1 MRKTQWLFDDATQPK
16 TAITPAMTSVQQKC
30 WSMLKQFYKQQ
41 MPYSKPTIKEDIAVI
56 MAKNINLQQSTIY
69 SAIDAG
75 IDETINTVSSA
86 AIDNGKSRNHPENN
100 IIAVVRIKPIG
111 QYQLVTGLVVA
122 SEYRGGGLAHRLLAF
137 IAEKLKCEQCFV
149 FALPHLTQLYKEHG
163 FNEVKLATN
172 DIQQLYLKHH
182 SPQKP
187 LVLMQLQSRKTI

>member
-1 MRKTQWLFDDATQPK
+1 MRKTQWLFDDVTQFK
-16 TAITPAMTSVQQKC
+16 TSIAPAMTARQQKC

-41 MPYSKPTIKEDIAVI
+41 MPYSKPTMKEDIAVI
-56 MAKNINLQQSTIY
+56 MAQDTQLQQSN
-69 SAIDAG
+69 IDK
-75 IDETINTVSSA
+75 EMNEPVNTVSSA
-86 AIDNGKSRNHPENN
+86 AIAKGKSRNNPDNS

-122 SEYRGGGLAHRLLAF
+122 SEYRGGGLAHTLLAF

-149 FALPHLTQLYKEHG
+149 FSLPHLTQLYQEHG

-172 DIQQLYLKHH
+172 DIQQLYLKHR

-187 LVLMQLQSRKTI
+187 LVLMQLQTQLSSRK